1 MQALRDC
8 IKEIRDDPNIST
20 WKEARVQ
27 LSIILRI
34 LKLLDWDIFHEI
46 IPEYDVENGSVD
58 YALQIKK
65 KNKVFIEAKSPKKNL
80 NRKKYQEQ
88 LFNYS
93 ARKNPDLAILTD
105 GTLWW
110 FYLPRA
116 EGDWND
122 RKFYTINILEQ
133 EIEDIV
139 DKFDLLLSRQNIAS
153 GKAVQQAE
161 SILKSRRRERLVS
174 KDFPQLPPTKRP
186 EYDVENGSVD
196 YALQIKKKNKVF
208 IEAKSPKKNLNRK
221 KYQEQLF
228 NYSARKNPDLAI
240 LTDGT
245 LWWFYLPRAEG
256 DWNDRK
262 FYTINI
268 LEQEIEDIVD
278 KFDLLL
284 SRQNIASGKA
294 VQQAESIL
302 KSRRRERLVSKDFHI
317 KPSRKTNNQKGKPK
331 RMQIGNENY
340 ELKYKKEILIN
351 TANWLID
358 KGDLKSADYPV
369 DIGIQSEII
378 VIDKNPNTLKE
389 PQQLKNGLYIEYQYS
404 RRAPEFAQRLLKKYD
419 YDPAILKIEH

>member
-186 EYDVENGSVD
+186 D
-196 YALQIKKKNKVF
+196 
-208 IEAKSPKKNLNRK
+208 
-221 KYQEQLF
+221 
-228 NYSARKNPDLAI
+228 
-240 LTDGT
+240 
-245 LWWFYLPRAEG
+245 
-256 DWNDRK
+256 
-262 FYTINI
+262 
-268 LEQEIEDIVD
+268 
-278 KFDLLL
+278 
-284 SRQNIASGKA
+284 
-294 VQQAESIL
+294 
-302 KSRRRERLVSKDFHI
+302 I

-389 PQQLKNGLYIEYQYS
+389 PQKLKNGLYIEYQYS

>member
-1 MQALRDC
+1 MQALSDC

-34 LKLLDWDIFHEI
+34 LNLLNWDIFREI

-139 DKFDLLLSRQNIAS
+139 GKLDLLLSRKNVAS
-153 GKAVQQAE
+153 GKAVQHAE
-161 SILKSRRRERLVS
+161 SILKSHRREKLIRATL
-174 KDFPQLPPTKRP
+174 PQTAPAKRTGTK
-186 EYDVENGSVD
+186 
-196 YALQIKKKNKVF
+196 
-208 IEAKSPKKNLNRK
+208 
-221 KYQEQLF
+221 
-228 NYSARKNPDLAI
+228 
-240 LTDGT
+240 
-245 LWWFYLPRAEG
+245 LPR
-256 DWNDRK
+256 K
-262 FYTINI
+262 I
-268 LEQEIEDIVD
+268 
-278 KFDLLL
+278 
-284 SRQNIASGKA
+284 
-294 VQQAESIL
+294 
-302 KSRRRERLVSKDFHI
+302 
-317 KPSRKTNNQKGKPK
+317 NNQREKPK
-331 RMQIGNENY
+331 RMQIGNESY
-340 ELKYKKEILIN
+340 ELRYQSEILIN

-358 KGDLKSADYPV
+358 KGHLKPSDCPV
-369 DIGIQSEII
+369 KLATRDQFIISTSERGRN
-378 VIDKNPNTLKE
+378 KLK
-389 PQQLKNGLYIEYQYS
+389 KGLYIERYS
-404 RRAPEFAQRLLKKYD
+404 GRARRYAQKLLKKYG